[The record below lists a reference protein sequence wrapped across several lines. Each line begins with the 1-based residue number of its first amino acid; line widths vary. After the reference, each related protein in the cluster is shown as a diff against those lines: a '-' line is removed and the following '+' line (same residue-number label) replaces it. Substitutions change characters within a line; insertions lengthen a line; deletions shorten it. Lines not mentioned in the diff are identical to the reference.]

1 MAKNVSFER
10 NKLVAEVEQMLGL
23 TLKKSASATGG
34 LSVSNES
41 MVANGFAHLLCNEK
55 NFQTVRWLLR
65 VEIAIP
71 PQFQM
76 HYDRASFLYAC
87 GTAPRIVMKGSRHVS
102 KDAVKTG
109 LGQEFIMWAQAQR
122 VAGVGGL
129 SGLSASVRQDVLYGV
144 DVEHGELV
152 PRSDQENARLQAAR
166 DQLAVRKALEFG
178 GELAARQ
185 VLKHQDIRAGVKTVI
200 GLQLVAPKSISKQN
214 KPIIAEEPTHH
225 IPKEMLDD
233 AASTVDKATK
243 AEPFDPVAFQVAVS
257 IEKGITEMAEQ
268 ATAPKTKSKKKVVET
283 STKEVETAPKT
294 KSRSRS
300 KKQAVGE

>member
-129 SGLSASVRQDVLYGV
+129 SGLSASVREGVQFGVVDEYGNLAGK
-144 DVEHGELV
+144 ESQF
-152 PRSDQENARLQAAR
+152 RAAE
-166 DQLAVRKALEFG
+166 DQLAIRKALELG

-185 VLKHQDIRAGVKTVI
+185 VLKHQDIRAGVKTVM
-200 GLQLVAPKSISKQN
+200 GLQLVAPKSISKRN
-214 KPIIAEEPTHH
+214 KPAVVEEPVTAT
-225 IPKEMLDD
+225 EES
-233 AASTVDKATK
+233 AA
-243 AEPFDPVAFQVAVS
+243 P
-257 IEKGITEMAEQ
+257 
-268 ATAPKTKSKKKVVET
+268 
-283 STKEVETAPKT
+283 

-300 KKQAVGE
+300 KKKVVGE